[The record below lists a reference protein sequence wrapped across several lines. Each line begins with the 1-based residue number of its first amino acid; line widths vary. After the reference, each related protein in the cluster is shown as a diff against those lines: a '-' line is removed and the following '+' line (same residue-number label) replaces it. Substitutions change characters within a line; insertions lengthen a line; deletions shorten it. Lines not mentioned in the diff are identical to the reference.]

1 MGDKDD
7 DSDLRDWFRQLAKS
21 ERQRSARDD
30 DRDSKIAH
38 DESPDDKIADL
49 LLGEGEGL
57 SNVANHLANSP
68 GDPLPPDLLLVLRAW
83 LEKHHGVRIT
93 RVGKRG
99 REPSEWLHLAE
110 RLTEGGFSVIE
121 ACRQAKKYLGL
132 EVDEEVL
139 LRGFRRYRQSKGPNP
154 ARDVGEAIVHDQRTK
169 FLNAFRQLSQPS
181 DE

>member
-1 MGDKDD
+1 MVMKRKG
-7 DSDLRDWFRQLAKS
+7 SG
-21 ERQRSARDD
+21 RDD

-99 REPSEWLHLAE
+99 REPSVWLYLAE

-121 ACRQAKKYLGL
+121 ACRQAAQYLG
-132 EVDEEVL
+132 VKIDEETLV
-139 LRGFRRYRQSKGPNP
+139 REFRRYRQLKGPDP
-154 ARDVGEAIVHDQRTK
+154 ERDVGEAIVNNQRTK
-169 FLNAFRQLSQPS
+169 FLNAFRELSQPS